1 LSRKLCVYS
10 RAWVLI
16 GSDPGGKLWSTTVWC
31 FVPVFQRDFGCR
43 DALIGGEPAL
53 KKVGSTPLESL

>member
-1 LSRKLCVYS
+1 VYS

>member
-1 LSRKLCVYS
+1 VYS

-43 DALIGGEPAL
+43 DALIGGDPAL